1 MADSIYNDEK
11 FIYSLYSEMEKRL
24 KQHRFIHSVMVAG
37 TAAALAM
44 KYGAD
49 PGRAQ
54 VAGILHDNAKC
65 YDDEELVELCRKK
78 DIAISDFEEKHGF
91 LLHAKYGAY
100 VARKKYGIEDEDVL
114 NAIRWHTTGHENMT
128 LLEKIIFVADY
139 MEPLR
144 NKAKNL
150 DLIRDTV
157 LNGKDID
164 DAVRMIMHDTLDY
177 LHASDFKIDPV
188 TQAAYDH
195 YTGLIN

>member
-24 KQHRFIHSVMVAG
+24 KHHRFIHSVMVAG

-195 YTGLIN
+195 YMGLIN

>member
-1 MADSIYNDEK
+1 MADSIYYDEK

-24 KQHRFIHSVMVAG
+24 KHHRFIHSVMVAG

-164 DAVRMIMHDTLDY
+164 DAVRMIMHDTLEY

-195 YTGLIN
+195 YMGLIN